1 MSRDSIGLTK
11 LGQGCSGAVRLDGR
25 RHGETIRRRPGVTG
39 GELVARALAAASV
52 RHVFTL
58 VGGHTT
64 PVADACAQVGIRLVD
79 VRHEEAAAHMAHAW
93 ARTTGEPGIALVTAG
108 PGVTNTVTGVAH
120 AWSGGAPVLVLA
132 GRPPLAQADRGAL
145 HEMDQVALMR
155 PITKWA
161 ATVLE
166 TERLPEYVARAIT
179 EAGAGR
185 PGPVFLELPSDVL
198 RGQAEADV
206 VVPPPAPRP
215 AGDPEAVVEAATLL
229 SRAQRPLV
237 FAGSGVFWS
246 GAAAELI
253 ALVEHLGAPVVV
265 SHAARGIVPD
275 DHPHHVG
282 AARSRALRSADAV
295 LVVGSRFNFML
306 AYGQPPRW
314 NPQAQVVQI
323 DVDPGALGRNRR
335 VDVQI
340 AGDARL
346 VLGELVNALPSKPAG
361 PWLDELRGADA
372 EARARLAA
380 QTASA
385 TGEPVHPLWVC
396 AALARVLEPEAF
408 IAVDGGDILSFA
420 RQALPGQRPGGWLDS
435 GSFGCLGYG
444 VAAAC
449 AAKLAFPERQA
460 VALVGDG
467 AFGLGAI
474 ELDTAARHGLEI
486 LVVVSNN
493 GAWAIEAASQEM
505 EFGRSVATTLER
517 RPYHLLAE
525 SLGCEGVEVTHS
537 DELEAALAA
546 PIDERPRLLNVHT
559 DPTPRSPDGLRG
571 LGLVPDR
578 QAVRFG

>member
-1 MSRDSIGLTK
+1 
-11 LGQGCSGAVRLDGR
+11 
-25 RHGETIRRRPGVTG
+25 VTG
-39 GELVARALAAASV
+39 GELVAKALAAASV
-52 RHVFTL
+52 RQVFTL

-64 PVADACAQVGIRLVD
+64 PIVDACARIGLGIVD

-120 AWSGGAPVLVLA
+120 AWSGGAPLVVLA
-132 GRPPLAQADRGAL
+132 GRAPLGQADRGAL

-161 ATVLE
+161 ATVFE
-166 TERLPEYVARAIT
+166 TARLPEYVARAVA
-179 EAGAGR
+179 ESRSGR

-198 RGQAEADV
+198 RGSAEAEV
-206 VVPPPAPRP
+206 VAPSPVPRP
-215 AGDPEAVVEAATLL
+215 AGDPAAIGEAARLL
-229 SRAQRPLV
+229 SRAERPLV
-237 FAGSGVFWS
+237 VAGSGVFWS
-246 GAAAELI
+246 GAADELL
-253 ALVEHLGAPVVV
+253 ALVEHLGAPVIV

-282 AARSRALRSADAV
+282 AVRSQALRSADAV

-314 NPQAQVVQI
+314 NPQARVVQV

-335 VDVQI
+335 VDVEI

-346 VLGELVNALPSKPAG
+346 VLRELVHALPGRETDS
-361 PWLDELRGADA
+361 WLAELRRADA

-380 QTASA
+380 ETEAA
-385 TGEPVHPLWVC
+385 CGESIHPLSVC
-396 AALARVLEPEAF
+396 SALAHALEPDAF
-408 IAVDGGDILSFA
+408 VAVDGGDILSFA
-420 RQALPGQRPGGWLDS
+420 RQAVPGRRPGGWLDS

-444 VAAAC
+444 IAAAG
-449 AAKLAFPERQA
+449 AAKLAFPDRQA

-474 ELDTAARHGLEI
+474 ELDTAARHGLAI
-486 LVVVSNN
+486 LVVVSSN

-525 SLGCEGVEVTHS
+525 SLGCDGVEVTRG
-537 DELEAALAA
+537 DELEAALTA
-546 PIDERPRLLNVHT
+546 PLADRPRLVNVHT
-559 DPTPRSPDGLRG
+559 DPAPRSPDGRRG

-578 QAVRFG
+578 QAVAFE

>member
-1 MSRDSIGLTK
+1 
-11 LGQGCSGAVRLDGR
+11 
-25 RHGETIRRRPGVTG
+25 VTG

-64 PVADACAQVGIRLVD
+64 PVVDACAQIGIGIVD

-120 AWSGGAPVLVLA
+120 AWSGGAPLVLLA
-132 GRPPLAQADRGAL
+132 GRAPLAQADRGAL
-145 HEMDQVALMR
+145 HEMDQVTLMR

-161 ATVLE
+161 ATLLE
-166 TERLPEYVARAIT
+166 TERLPEYVARAIA
-179 EAGAGR
+179 ESRSGR

-198 RGQAEADV
+198 RGTAEADV
-206 VVPPPAPRP
+206 IVPSPPPRP
-215 AGDPEAVVEAATLL
+215 AGDPAAVGDAAAML
-229 SRAQRPLV
+229 SQAERPLV
-237 FAGSGVFWS
+237 VAGSGVFWS
-246 GAAAELI
+246 GAADELI
-253 ALVEHLGAPVVV
+253 ALVEHLGTPVIV

-275 DHPHHVG
+275 DHPNHVG
-282 AARSRALRSADAV
+282 AARSKALRSADAV

-314 NPQAQVVQI
+314 NPEARVVQV

-335 VDVQI
+335 VDVEI

-346 VLGELVNALPSKPAG
+346 VLRGLVEALPGQPPG
-361 PWLDELRGADA
+361 PWLAELRSADT
-372 EARARLAA
+372 EARSRLAA
-380 QTASA
+380 EAGGA
-385 TGEPVHPLWVC
+385 EGEPIHPLAVC
-396 AALARVLEPEAF
+396 SALAQALEPDAF
-408 IAVDGGDILSFA
+408 VAVDGGDILSFA
-420 RQALPGQRPGGWLDS
+420 RQAVPAQRPGGWLDS

-449 AAKLAFPERQA
+449 AAKLAFPDRQA

-493 GAWAIEAASQEM
+493 GAWAIETASQEM
-505 EFGRSVATTLER
+505 EFGRSVATKLER

-525 SLGCEGVEVTHS
+525 SLGCEGVEVTRRG
-537 DELEAALAA
+537 ELEAAITA
-546 PIDERPRLLNVHT
+546 PLDGRPRLVNVHT
-559 DPTPRSPDGLRG
+559 DPAPRSPDGRRG

-578 QAVRFG
+578 QAVAFE

>member
-1 MSRDSIGLTK
+1 M
-11 LGQGCSGAVRLDGR
+11 
-25 RHGETIRRRPGVTG
+25 TG

-52 RHVFTL
+52 HHVFTL

-64 PVADACAQVGIRLVD
+64 PIADACAQIGIRLVD
-79 VRHEEAAAHMAHAW
+79 VRHEEAAAHMAHGW
-93 ARTTGEPGIALVTAG
+93 ARTTGGPGIALVTAG

-120 AWSGGAPVLVLA
+120 AWSGGAPLVVLA
-132 GRPPLAQADRGAL
+132 GRAPLAQADRGAL

-166 TERLPEYVARAIT
+166 TERLPEYVAHAIA
-179 EAGAGR
+179 ESRAGR
-185 PGPVFLELPSDVL
+185 PGPVFLEIPSDVL
-198 RGQAEADV
+198 RGTAEADV
-206 VVPPPAPRP
+206 IVPSRPPRS
-215 AGDPEAVVEAATLL
+215 AGDPAAIREGAAVL
-229 SRAQRPLV
+229 SQAQRPLV
-237 FAGSGVFWS
+237 VAGSGVFWS
-246 GAAAELI
+246 GAWAELI
-253 ALVEHLGAPVVV
+253 GLVEHLGAPVIV

-282 AARSRALRSADAV
+282 AVRSRALRSADAV

-314 NPQAQVVQI
+314 NPQTQVVQV

-335 VDVQI
+335 VDVEI

-346 VLGELVNALPSKPAG
+346 VLRELVNGLPPKP
-361 PWLDELRGADA
+361 PNSWLAELRCADA
-372 EARARLAA
+372 EARERLAA
-380 QTASA
+380 ETAAA
-385 TGEPVHPLWVC
+385 TGESIHPLSVC
-396 AALARVLEPEAF
+396 AALAGVLQPDAF

-420 RQALPGQRPGGWLDS
+420 RQAVPGRRPGGWLDS

-449 AAKLAFPERQA
+449 AAKLAFPRRQA

-474 ELDTAARHGLEI
+474 ELDTAARHGLAI
-486 LVVVSNN
+486 LVLVSNN
-493 GAWAIEAASQEM
+493 GAWAIEATSQEM

-525 SLGCEGVEVTHS
+525 SLGCEGVEVTRA
-537 DELEAALAA
+537 DKLEVALAT
-546 PIDERPRLLNVHT
+546 PLNGRPRLVNVYT
-559 DPTPRSPDGLRG
+559 DPTARSPDGLRG

-578 QAVRFG
+578 QAVAFGEPERREA

>member
-1 MSRDSIGLTK
+1 
-11 LGQGCSGAVRLDGR
+11 
-25 RHGETIRRRPGVTG
+25 VTG
-39 GELVARALAAASV
+39 GELVAQALAAASV

-64 PVADACAQVGIRLVD
+64 PVVDACAQIGVGIVD

-120 AWSGGAPVLVLA
+120 AWSGGAPLVVLA
-132 GRPPLAQADRGAL
+132 GRAPLAQADRGAL

-161 ATVLE
+161 ATVFE
-166 TERLPEYVARAIT
+166 TGRLPEYVARAIA
-179 EAGAGR
+179 ESRSGR

-198 RGQAEADV
+198 RGSADADV
-206 VVPPPAPRP
+206 IAPAAVPRP
-215 AGDPEAVVEAATLL
+215 AGDPAAVAEGATLL
-229 SRAQRPLV
+229 AQARRPLV
-237 FAGSGVFWS
+237 VAGSGVFWS
-246 GAAAELI
+246 GAGEELL
-253 ALVEHLGAPVVV
+253 ALVEHLGAPVIV
-265 SHAARGIVPD
+265 SHAARGILPD
-275 DHPHHVG
+275 DHSHHVG
-282 AARSRALRSADAV
+282 AVRSQALRTADVV

-314 NPQAQVVQI
+314 NPEAQVVQV

-335 VDVQI
+335 VDVEI

-346 VLGELVNALPSKPAG
+346 VLRALVRGLPRRPAG
-361 PWLDELRGADA
+361 SWLAELRRADA
-372 EARARLAA
+372 ESRARLAA
-380 QTASA
+380 ETAA
-385 TGEPVHPLWVC
+385 ARTEWIHPLSVC
-396 AALARVLEPEAF
+396 SALARALEPDAF
-408 IAVDGGDILSFA
+408 VAVDGGDILSFA
-420 RQALPGQRPGGWLDS
+420 RQAVPGRRPGGWLDS

-449 AAKLAFPERQA
+449 AAKLAFPDRQA

-474 ELDTAARHGLEI
+474 ELDTAARHGLAI
-486 LVVVSNN
+486 LVLVSNN

-505 EFGRSVATTLER
+505 EFGRSVATALER

-525 SLGCEGVEVTHS
+525 SLGCEGVEVTRT
-537 DELEAALAA
+537 DELDAALAA
-546 PIDERPRLLNVHT
+546 PLGGRPRLVNVHT
-559 DPTPRSPDGLRG
+559 DPAPRSPDGRRG

-578 QAVRFG
+578 QAVAFE